1 MVPAQRPWSA
11 TADKS
16 QQARSRDKREL
27 VEVLDAIT
35 SPLARALRE
44 GKGKSALAGA
54 RIAGPAANE
63 RQAPEGAIFESQAAT
78 SRVCVDIRAGL
89 RQPYS
94 KG

>member
-1 MVPAQRPWSA
+1 MVPAQRPWST

-35 SPLARALRE
+35 SPRAERGERE
-44 GKGKSALAGA
+44 VRSQA
-54 RIAGPAANE
+54 RIAGPA
-63 RQAPEGAIFESQAAT
+63 RTTGPDSAIFEWQAAT
-78 SRVCVDIRAGL
+78 SRVCVDIMAGL